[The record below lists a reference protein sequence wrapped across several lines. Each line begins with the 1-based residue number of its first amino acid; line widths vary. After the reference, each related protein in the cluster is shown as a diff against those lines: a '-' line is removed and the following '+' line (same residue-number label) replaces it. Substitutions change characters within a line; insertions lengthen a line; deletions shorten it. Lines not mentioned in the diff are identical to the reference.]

1 MSVSKSV
8 DLTRGPILRG
18 ILRFFIPIMLGTFFQ
33 QIYNT
38 VDAIVVGRFV
48 GKEALAAAGGGT
60 AVYVN
65 LLVGFFTGLAS
76 GASIIVSH
84 FYGASRKKELD
95 NAVHTAIWISLFM
108 GALMTAAGL
117 LSASFALK
125 IIGTP
130 DTIFSASL
138 SYLRI
143 YFAGII
149 PMFVYNM
156 GSGILRATGDSKS
169 PLIILIIGALIN
181 VALDL
186 LFVYTLAL
194 GVRGAALATVIC
206 ETLCSVMVLLRMRRD
221 KNFTFCIR
229 RIRATPH
236 IMRKMIRLG
245 LPSGVQSSL
254 YTVSNLLIQSNI
266 NSFGTDIIAAWAAY
280 GRIDGFYWMT
290 VNSFGQA
297 LTTFSGQNFGAG
309 NIDRIKRGN
318 SKSLV
323 LMIFTA
329 LFFAVILNIT
339 GQHLY
344 ALFTADAAV
353 ISEGM
358 AMLRYLSL
366 FYVLYIPI
374 EVFSGTVHG
383 AGDTFRPMIITMLG
397 VCLLRIVWLFTAVPL
412 YRSVVTVMSCYPV
425 TWGVTSLVF
434 VVYYHSGKWLVHKQD
449 D

>member
-76 GASIIVSH
+76 GSSIIVSH

-143 YFAGII
+143 YFAGI
-149 PMFVYNM
+149 MHRFMRVFLNYY
-156 GSGILRATGDSKS
+156 
-169 PLIILIIGALIN
+169 LII
-181 VALDL
+181 
-186 LFVYTLAL
+186 
-194 GVRGAALATVIC
+194 
-206 ETLCSVMVLLRMRRD
+206 
-221 KNFTFCIR
+221 KFCYC
-229 RIRATPH
+229 T
-236 IMRKMIRLG
+236 
-245 LPSGVQSSL
+245 
-254 YTVSNLLIQSNI
+254 
-266 NSFGTDIIAAWAAY
+266 
-280 GRIDGFYWMT
+280 
-290 VNSFGQA
+290 
-297 LTTFSGQNFGAG
+297 
-309 NIDRIKRGN
+309 
-318 SKSLV
+318 
-323 LMIFTA
+323 
-329 LFFAVILNIT
+329 
-339 GQHLY
+339 
-344 ALFTADAAV
+344 
-353 ISEGM
+353 
-358 AMLRYLSL
+358 
-366 FYVLYIPI
+366 
-374 EVFSGTVHG
+374 
-383 AGDTFRPMIITMLG
+383 
-397 VCLLRIVWLFTAVPL
+397 
-412 YRSVVTVMSCYPV
+412 
-425 TWGVTSLVF
+425 
-434 VVYYHSGKWLVHKQD
+434 YHR
-449 D
+449 

>member
-1 MSVSKSV
+1 MTISKNV

-76 GASIIVSH
+76 GSSIIVSH
-84 FYGASRKKELD
+84 FYGAARKKELD
-95 NAVHTAIWISLFM
+95 NAVHTAVWISLFM

-169 PLIILIIGALIN
+169 PLLILITGALIN

-186 LFVYTLAL
+186 LFVYALSL

-206 ETLCSVMVLLRMRRD
+206 ESLCSAMILVRMRRD
-221 KNFTFCIR
+221 RNFTFRVR
-229 RIRATPH
+229 RIRTEPH

-309 NIDRIKRGN
+309 KIDRIKRGN
-318 SKSLV
+318 FKGLL

-329 LFFAVILNIT
+329 LFFAVVLNLT
-339 GQHLY
+339 GQRLY
-344 ALFTADAAV
+344 ALFTADAV
-353 ISEGM
+353 VVKEGM

-374 EVFSGTVHG
+374 EVFSGTIHG
-383 AGDTFRPMIITMLG
+383 AGDAFRPMIITMLG
-397 VCLLRIVWLFTAVPL
+397 VCLLRIVWLFTAVPP

-425 TWGVTSLVF
+425 TWGVTSLAF
-434 VVYYHSGKWLVHKQD
+434 IIYFHSGLWLRRRQD